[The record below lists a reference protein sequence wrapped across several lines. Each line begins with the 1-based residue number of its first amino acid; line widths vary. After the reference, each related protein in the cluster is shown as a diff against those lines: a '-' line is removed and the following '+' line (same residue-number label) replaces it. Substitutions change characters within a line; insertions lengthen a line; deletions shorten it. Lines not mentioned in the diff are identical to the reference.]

1 MTTELVDKHKILEMA
16 VENANNGK
24 HFIENSN
31 IIMQGLSL
39 EEEMMLLGFTYVR
52 LLSKTVPMPNDA
64 VKGLLVSINTKVQ
77 SIAKDNQRY
86 KEFSKKQI
94 ELIKITDEISVQL
107 VHQLN
112 NGDFDSA
119 LKTACRLLDIYS
131 FGVAESHIYQ
141 DALQRAYDNA
151 KLNKK
156 AV

>member
-1 MTTELVDKHKILEMA
+1 MFEELVDKHKILEMA
-16 VENANNGK
+16 VENASNGK

-31 IIMQGLSL
+31 VITQGLSI
-39 EEEMMLLGFTYVR
+39 EEELMLLGFTYVR
-52 LLSKTVPMPNDA
+52 LLSKTVPMPKDA

-141 DALQRAYDNA
+141 DALQRAYDNS